1 MSIHLLTTRNA
12 LSLTAGL
19 LILPSGAAP
28 FWTFDNEGGDAN
40 FGNALN
46 WDSNTVPG
54 QDQGAVVNVFSPNV
68 PLLITS
74 NQTVD
79 TLRINDGRT
88 VTQTGGTLTIANAG
102 NQFERGL
109 WIGEFGWNNVY
120 NMQGGSIVI
129 HDDFDG
135 LILGKAGGAQ
145 GIMNFSGGTI
155 TNTAGDT
162 FIGADQ
168 EGVWNQ
174 TGGTFTGATVYLAR
188 WGSPNVEKG
197 FVNLD
202 GGTFAAN
209 EVRRGDGNEAF
220 FNFNGGTLQA
230 RTNNADFFHSM
241 TRANV
246 RNGGA
251 IIDTSGFNISVGQAL
266 LHSDIGGDA
275 ATDGGLRKTGNGTL
289 TLTGWNS
296 YTGETNVDA
305 GTLAIGPGGSL
316 YNGGT
321 IAGNIKVNNGGTLR
335 FDRTDTFGNAGHT
348 NPVTLTVNAG
358 GNVLSN
364 GQFNSIRN
372 VVLNGGTITAN
383 GGLFIAGPGD
393 IGAYGFTGSVTA
405 NGATTSM
412 IANGGGGSN
421 FIRIGREGTSEAT
434 TFNVTDAAGTLT
446 VNAELR
452 DNFGATSGLTKSGAG
467 TMVLGANS
475 NHSGPTIVTDGTLV
489 VNGNLTGNGTVT
501 VDAGATLGGIGS
513 IGGNTTIA
521 GTHTVGNSTGLQSFG
536 SDLTYSGTSSVFGW
550 EISFTTGDTGTL
562 LNGGDSYDRVNVGG
576 NLLGTNDG
584 DATFRILLDGGN
596 FNDAFWSQ
604 SRSWDNIFTASN
616 SFDLNDVF
624 DGFSFADG
632 FDPSSYG
639 SFSFDGST
647 LEWSAVPEPGAAMIG
662 SLGIL
667 CLLRRRR

>member
-1 MSIHLLTTRNA
+1 MSFHLLTSRQA
-12 LSLTAGL
+12 IALTAGI
-19 LILPSGAAP
+19 LILPVGASP

-88 VTQTGGTLTIANAG
+88 VTQTGGTLTIANSG

-145 GIMNFSGGTI
+145 GILNFSGGTI

-174 TGGTFTGATVYLAR
+174 SGGTFTGGTVYLAR

-197 FVNLD
+197 FLNLD
-202 GGTFAAN
+202 GGTFAATR
-209 EVRRGDGNEAF
+209 VQKGDGNEAF

-230 RTNNADFFHSM
+230 RASVSDFFHSM

-251 IIDTSGFNISVGQAL
+251 TIDTNGFDVTVSQAL

-275 ATDGGLRKTGNGTL
+275 AIDGGLRKTGSGTL
-289 TLTGWNS
+289 VLTGFNT
-296 YTGETNVDA
+296 YTGDTNIDA
-305 GTLAIGPGGSL
+305 GTLAVAGGGSF
-316 YNGGT
+316 YNGGAT
-321 IAGNIKVNNGGTLR
+321 GNIKVNNGGTLR

-372 VVLNGGTITAN
+372 VALNGGTITAN

-393 IGAYGFTGSVTA
+393 IGAYGLTGTVTA
-405 NGATTSM
+405 NGAATST

-434 TFNVTDAAGTLT
+434 TFDVTNAAGVLD
-446 VNAELR
+446 VNVELR
-452 DNFGATSGLTKSGAG
+452 DNFGATSGLAKTGAG
-467 TMVLGANS
+467 TLVLDANS
-475 NHSGPTIVTDGTLV
+475 SHSGATTVSAGTLV
-489 VNGNLTGNGTVT
+489 VNGTLSGTGAVNIA
-501 VDAGATLGGIGS
+501 AGATLAGTGT
-513 IGGNTTIA
+513 IGGNTTIS
-521 GTHTVGNSTGLQSFG
+521 GIHTPGSSPGLQSFG
-536 SDLTYSGTSSVFGW
+536 GNLAYAGSAAEFVWDV
-550 EISFTTGDTGTL
+550 SFTTGDNGTPV
-562 LNGGDSYDRVNVGG
+562 NGGDAYDRVNVAGD
-576 NLLGTNDG
+576 LSGTG
-584 DATFRILLDGGN
+584 DATFRISLDGGD
-596 FNDAFWSQ
+596 FSDAFWSVN
-604 SRSWDNIFTASN
+604 RSWSNVFTASN
-616 SFDLNDVF
+616 AFDLNQVF
-624 DGFSFADG
+624 ESIDFDDGL
-632 FDPSSYG
+632 DPGGYG
-639 SFSFDGST
+639 SFSFTGST
-647 LEWSAVPEPGAAMIG
+647 LEWTSVPEPRAAMIG
-662 SLGIL
+662 SFGLL